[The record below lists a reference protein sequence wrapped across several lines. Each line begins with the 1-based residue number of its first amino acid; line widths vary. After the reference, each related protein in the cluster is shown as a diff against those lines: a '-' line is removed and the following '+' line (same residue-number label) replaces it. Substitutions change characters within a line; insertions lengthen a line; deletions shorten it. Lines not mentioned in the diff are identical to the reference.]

1 MSDSPDDDSAS
12 APPGDEAVEVVEQQ
26 QMASSTATP
35 ATRENAVEQVAP
47 VDAAGNATAPAAGA
61 AHAYGDRRFDFTRW
75 VLQIRLTASFLTI
88 LPVGPANPA
97 STAEVAA
104 SFGWFPLVGFGIG
117 LVLCAIDWMLTPVF
131 GNAMR
136 AVLIVLILTVLTGG
150 LHLDGLADTADALG
164 AGRDRTR
171 VLEIL
176 RDSRIGSFGTIALV
190 FVIVLKVFALA
201 GADGAQR
208 YAAIYVATGLG
219 RWAMVALASGLDY
232 LRLEGAGAAMLSRD
246 RRRNLRVATITAA
259 IAMVPL
265 VTLHALRACVVA
277 ALVTLALRSSYRRWV
292 GGVTGDLIGAAGEIV
307 ETAVLIA
314 VTL

>member
-1 MSDSPDDDSAS
+1 MSDVRDDAS
-12 APPGDEAVEVVEQQ
+12 VDPSHREEVAASVEATGD
-26 QMASSTATP
+26 
-35 ATRENAVEQVAP
+35 
-47 VDAAGNATAPAAGA
+47 ATAPASGTA
-61 AHAYGDRRFDFTRW
+61 AVHGDHGCDSARW
-75 VLQIRLTASFLTI
+75 VVQIRLAASFLTI
-88 LPVGPANPA
+88 LPVGPTNAA
-97 STAEVAA
+97 SAADVAA
-104 SFGWFPLVGFGIG
+104 SFGWFPLVGFGLG
-117 LVLCAIDWMLTPVF
+117 LMLCGVDWMLAPIF

-136 AVLIVLILTVLTGG
+136 AVLIVLILTVLTGA

-171 VLEIL
+171 ALEVL
-176 RDSRIGSFGTIALV
+176 RDSRIGSFGAIALV

-201 GADGAQR
+201 GVGGAPR
-208 YAAIYVATGLG
+208 YAAIYMATGLG

-232 LRLEGAGAAMLSRD
+232 LRPEGAGAAMLSRD
-246 RRRNLRVATITAA
+246 RRRNLKTATLIAV

-265 VTLHALRACVVA
+265 VARHALRSCIIA
-277 ALVTLALRSSYRRWV
+277 ALVTLALRSFCRRWL